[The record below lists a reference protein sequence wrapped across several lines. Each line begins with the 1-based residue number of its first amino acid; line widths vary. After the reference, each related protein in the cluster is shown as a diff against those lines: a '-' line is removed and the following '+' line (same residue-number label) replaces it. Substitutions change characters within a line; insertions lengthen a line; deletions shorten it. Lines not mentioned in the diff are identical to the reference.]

1 MGVPAASEVISGYR
15 TAGGEAGAGGPI
27 SAEILEHWKTVN
39 ERSGLQSGIAATGQ
53 KKYRETKN
61 YSGEMDELNTGSR
74 LGVENGRTELHC
86 WQQREWWGRL

>member
-27 SAEILEHWKTVN
+27 SAEILENWKTVN

-53 KKYRETKN
+53 KKYRETEIIQERWM
-61 YSGEMDELNTGSR
+61 S
-74 LGVENGRTELHC
+74 
-86 WQQREWWGRL
+86 